1 MFDVEVCVPVS
12 PAPVM
17 ACAVGPKFWYSWTSK
32 KLVNLPLAEQ
42 KSKRMSP
49 EDMIPLESTSDEPGF
64 NLPEKFKKPKIIIG
78 HNVSYDR
85 ARVKEQYWLENT
97 AARFLDT
104 MSLHVCV
111 SGVTSY
117 QRAMLKAHK
126 ELSEDD
132 QLWGSLTSLNSLKE
146 VHKLYCEDRERVD
159 KERRNVF
166 MEGDLKEIRDD
177 FQNLM
182 NYCATDVV
190 ATNEVIKKLYP
201 MFQERFSH
209 PATLVG
215 MLELGTAYLPVNT
228 NWTRYI
234 NEANLTYED
243 LDIESKTLLSQR
255 ADNACRLQHDEKFK
269 EDLWMWDQD
278 WSEQVLKLKK
288 GKPSVSKFPPTPLPP
303 SSGAELKSFA
313 NRFQNLIDKKY
324 LLPTRRPLLPG
335 YPLWYRKMCEKS
347 NESGEWKPGPVDIGT
362 GMQVAPKLL
371 SLCWEG
377 YPLHCIKGEGWGF
390 LVPFENEGP
399 EDGQIPLE
407 QLLKKCPALNLK
419 NEATENESSE
429 AMANLWKDVEQN
441 LSKKTYWAKKKK
453 RSDIQPHERY
463 CGSGVWCNIE
473 LEDCCWFFKL
483 PHKDGKSKNVG
494 NPLAKDFINKFSEN
508 VLSGE
513 GQIPQRIIE
522 IARMLSYWRNNRD
535 RIMGQ
540 IVGWLPTSALPK
552 DLANHEMEFG
562 AIIPQVVVCG
572 TLTRRAMEPTWMT
585 ASNSKLERVGS
596 ELRGMVQAPEGYK
609 IVGADVD
616 SQELWIASVLGDSQR
631 KIHGATPFGWMT
643 LSGSKSNGTDLHTIT
658 AKAIGIS
665 RDHAKVI
672 NYARIYGAGQNFAQ
686 TLLKQFNPSIS
697 DAEAKS
703 KAIKMFQLT
712 KGKKLYHLLPEYQSD
727 YLNKGM
733 SSYEALKVASTYR
746 KNVLEMFK
754 KAQWS
759 GGSESAMFNQLEE
772 IAESQAPVT
781 PFLHCRLSRAL
792 EPQPGTEDRFLPTR
806 INWVVQSG
814 AVDFLHLMLV
824 CMRWLMGD
832 RIRFCLSFHDEVR
845 YIVKDEHAN
854 QAALAMHVTNLLTR
868 SFCVSRLGIHDLP
881 QSIAFFTSV
890 EIDSILRKEA
900 ESECKTPSNQHG
912 FSSGYSIKPGES
924 VDVYEAIKRVG
935 DDLSS
940 WEWHKE

>member
-1 MFDVEVCVPVS
+1 
-12 PAPVM
+12 M
-17 ACAVGPKFWYSWTSK
+17 ACAVGVKFWYSWTSK
-32 KLVNLPLAEQ
+32 KLITLPRTDNKPKKL
-42 KSKRMSP
+42 SP
-49 EDMIPLESTSDEPGF
+49 DDMIPLESTSEDAGF
-64 NLPEKFKKPKIIIG
+64 NLSGHFKEPKIIIG

-85 ARVKEQYWLENT
+85 ARVKEQYWIENT
-97 AARFLDT
+97 ATRFLDT

-132 QLWGSLTSLNSLKE
+132 QAWGALTSLNSLKE
-146 VHKLYCEDRERVD
+146 VHKLYCEKEERLD
-159 KERRNVF
+159 KERRNIF
-166 MEGDLKEIRDD
+166 MEGTLKDIRDD

-182 NYCATDVV
+182 HYCASDVV
-190 ATNEVIKKLYP
+190 ATNEVIKQLYP
-201 MFQERFSH
+201 LFQERFSH
-209 PATLVG
+209 PATLAG

-255 ADNACRLQHDEKFK
+255 ADNACRLQHGENYRK
-269 EDLWMWDQD
+269 DLWMWDQD
-278 WSEQVLKLKK
+278 WSEQELKLKK
-288 GKPSVSKFPPTPLPP
+288 GKPAVSKFPRTPLPD
-303 SSGAELKSFA
+303 SSSDELKTLDDKFHS
-313 NRFQNLIDKKY
+313 LIDKKY

-335 YPLWYRKMCEKS
+335 YPAWYRKLCEKV
-347 NESGEWKPGPVDIGT
+347 NDTGDWKPGPGDIGT

-377 YPLHCIKGEGWGF
+377 YPLHYIKGEGWGF
-390 LVPFENEGP
+390 LVPNKSQKP
-399 EDGQIPLE
+399 DDEDGDIPLE
-407 QLLKKCPALNLK
+407 QLVMKCPVLGTS
-419 NEATENESSE
+419 NEASENESSE

-441 LSKKTYWAKKKK
+441 LSKKTYYSKKKFQK
-453 RSDIQPHERY
+453 ENTHERY

-473 LEDCCWFFKL
+473 LENCCWYFKL

-513 GQIPQRIIE
+513 GKIPERIIE

-540 IVGWLPTSALPK
+540 TVGWLPPTSLPTHLVNT
-552 DLANHEMEFG
+552 DMDYG

-596 ELRGMVQAPEGYK
+596 ELRGMVQAPAGYK

-616 SQELWIASVLGDSQR
+616 SQELWIASVLGDSGT
-631 KIHGATPFGWMT
+631 KIHGASPFGWMT

-697 DAEAKS
+697 DSEAKS
-703 KAIKMFQLT
+703 KAMKMFALT
-712 KGKKLYHLLPEYQSD
+712 KGKKLFHLLPEYQSD
-727 YLNKGM
+727 YPDKGY
-733 SSYEALKVASTYR
+733 STYEALQVASVNR

-754 KAQWS
+754 KAQWN
-759 GGSESAMFNQLEE
+759 GGSESAMFNKLEE
-772 IAESQAPVT
+772 IADSEAPVT
-781 PFLHCRLSRAL
+781 PFLHGRLSRAL
-792 EPQPGTEDRFLPTR
+792 EPQPGVEDRFLPTR

-832 RIRFCLSFHDEVR
+832 RIKFCLSFHDEVR
-845 YIVKDEHAN
+845 YIVKDEYAN
-854 QAALAMHVTNLLTR
+854 QAALAMHITNLLTR
-868 SFCVSRLGIHDLP
+868 SFCVSRLGLQDLP

-900 ESECKTPSNQHG
+900 ESDCKTPSNPHG
-912 FSSGYSIKPGES
+912 FSVGYSIKTGES
-924 VDVYEAIKRVG
+924 VDIYEAVKRAG
-935 DDLSS
+935 GDLSS
-940 WEWHKE
+940 WEWHNDKK